1 MKFNRK
7 QLSIITIL
15 LVLTNTL
22 FAQNKQI
29 KQIDSLMKWSNQ
41 IGVFNGNVLVSKNN
55 KIIYN
60 ASFGFTDAKIPVDVK
75 VIDITQGETKSILLF
90 GGNNIG
96 GGNSGTPRPSKG
108 GWFGDSATDYKG
120 TIQVEV
126 TYSDG
131 TTEKGD
137 EFNWTI
143 RKNKG

>member
-29 KQIDSLMKWSNQ
+29 QQIDSLMKWSNQ

-60 ASFGFTDAKIPVDVK
+60 ASFGFTDATKTNKLTTDFRFKIGRAHV
-75 VIDITQGETKSILLF
+75 
-90 GGNNIG
+90 
-96 GGNSGTPRPSKG
+96 
-108 GWFGDSATDYKG
+108 
-120 TIQVEV
+120 
-126 TYSDG
+126 
-131 TTEKGD
+131 
-137 EFNWTI
+137 
-143 RKNKG
+143 